1 MFGVPGLDPR
11 SKREDEK
18 EMKEKGVEE
27 AMMLRN
33 ERYNRDELFSITA
46 DVITQFLIRAF
57 KMTNRTRVV

>member
-1 MFGVPGLDPR
+1 
-11 SKREDEK
+11 
-18 EMKEKGVEE
+18 MKEKGVEE